1 MDGLES
7 ADPNI
12 QTTMLEVISEGIS
25 GAILVYDKNDQILF
39 ASQQVLSLL
48 PVPKQ
53 FIAPGTR
60 IRDFLGAAYD
70 EGMRFSAE
78 GAPSRRTIGRD
89 DWIAEQ
95 IANLWKEKAET
106 LERRGPDRWISLSK
120 RRLSSG
126 YGVCVLRD
134 ISDQKKREEKWRADM
149 ERVQITE
156 EVLDNLPFTLTVKD
170 QSHTFVAVNKAAC
183 RFHDKTAESIL
194 GQKGEDFQPRKLRER
209 LVAINNHVLDTGDV
223 LQLPERLTRADGS
236 QSIVVAN
243 KYRIGKPGRYYVVTT
258 MQDLTRFFAISS
270 NGEIKPTLM
279 WDDFISLSLHA
290 SNGDRRLV
298 HGSQLPLR
306 GRNVLVV
313 SEDADLQQKALAAL
327 SGLDVDT
334 SSVSSADELN
344 LFLQLASE
352 AEIQVDLVVVDPRI
366 HQACAGIA
374 AVHGVATLEIDAS
387 GMDGKLAAS
396 VSDCLGG
403 SGIDVHGT
411 GPAEEWEVIEEGR
424 DDRIDV
430 LVAED
435 NEVNQIVFSHIL
447 EGLGYRYAIAANGE
461 QAVRLWEDRAPRVV
475 LMDITLPL
483 LNGYEAAAAIR
494 SLEREGERIPI
505 IGVLPQAFDRDRD
518 ECFASGMDDV
528 ILKPISPEALQSV
541 FARFPFSRT
550 QSEARC

>member
-1 MDGLES
+1 MDGLAS
-7 ADPNI
+7 VDPNI

-39 ASQQVLSLL
+39 ASQQVPILL

-60 IRDFLGAAYD
+60 IRDLLGAMYD
-70 EGMRFSAE
+70 EGMRFAAD
-78 GAPSRRTIGRD
+78 GAPSRRTGGRE

-95 IANLWKEKAET
+95 IANLWKEKVET

-126 YGVCVLRD
+126 HGICIVRD
-134 ISDQKKREEKWRADM
+134 ISEQKKREEKWRADM
-149 ERVQITE
+149 ERVEVTE
-156 EVLDNLPFTLTVKD
+156 EVLHNLPFTVTVKD

-183 RFHDKTAESIL
+183 RFHNKTAESIL

-209 LVAINNHVLDTGDV
+209 LEGINNHVLNTGDV

-236 QSIVVAN
+236 QSVIVAN

-258 MQDLTRFFAISS
+258 MQDLTRFFTISS
-270 NGEIKPTLM
+270 NGEIKPTLI
-279 WDDFISLSLHA
+279 WDDFISLSLRPA
-290 SNGDRRLV
+290 NWDRRLIP
-298 HGSQLPLR
+298 GSADLSR
-306 GRNVLVV
+306 RNVLIV
-313 SEDADLQQKALAAL
+313 SEDPDMEQKALAAL
-327 SGLDVDT
+327 SGLDMDT
-334 SSVSSADELN
+334 TSVSGADELS
-344 LFLQLASE
+344 LFLQLAFE
-352 AEIQVDLVVVDPRI
+352 AEIQVDLVVVDARI
-366 HQACAGIA
+366 HQACAAIA
-374 AVHGVATLEIDAS
+374 AIHGVATFEIDPS
-387 GMDGKLAAS
+387 GMGSDLAAS
-396 VSDCLGG
+396 VADCLAGAE
-403 SGIDVHGT
+403 IDVHGA
-411 GPAEEWEVIEEGR
+411 GPAEGWEVLEEGR
-424 DDRIDV
+424 NDRIDV

-461 QAVRLWEDRAPRVV
+461 QAVRLWAERAPQLV
-475 LMDITLPL
+475 LMDITLPD

-494 SLEREGERIPI
+494 GLEREGERVPI

-541 FARFPFSRT
+541 FAKFPLSRT
-550 QSEARC
+550 HSEARR